1 LERIEFNF
9 FEKIKIT
16 RMNNCQYCNKFF
28 VICGQHCEECKS
40 KVCEECSKRIC
51 NKCSK
56 YSKTELPK
64 RYWVVGYKSSD
75 IRGGF
80 EDVIFTTDNITDA
93 RVLGTQGKLNCYI
106 YDIYL
111 QDYVD

>member
-1 LERIEFNF
+1 
-9 FEKIKIT
+9 
-16 RMNNCQYCNKFF
+16 MNNCEYCNKFF

-56 YSKTELPK
+56 TELPK

-80 EDVIFTTDNITDA
+80 EDVIFTTDNINDA
-93 RVLGTQGKLNCYI
+93 RYLGKQGKLNCYI